1 MVLWLFKKKF
11 LAIKFNYHI
20 GTMHMK
26 KELLKESG
34 ELYEI
39 ALVHKIE
46 IYFVCYGLA
55 SGFIQSDRI
64 V

>member
-1 MVLWLFKKKF
+1 
-11 LAIKFNYHI
+11 
-20 GTMHMK
+20 MK